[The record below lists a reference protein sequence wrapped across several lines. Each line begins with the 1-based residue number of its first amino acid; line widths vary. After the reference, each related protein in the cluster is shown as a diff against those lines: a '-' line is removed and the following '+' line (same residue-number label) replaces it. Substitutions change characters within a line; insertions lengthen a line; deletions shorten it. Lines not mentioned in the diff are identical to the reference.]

1 MRDPT
6 EMRARYKAKI
16 TAPNRW
22 NDAFERVIA
31 GDFAAREE
39 LSRATRDVEET
50 TREFHEESRHFA
62 MWVQR

>member
-39 LSRATRDVEET
+39 LSRATR
-50 TREFHEESRHFA
+50 EFHEESRHFA